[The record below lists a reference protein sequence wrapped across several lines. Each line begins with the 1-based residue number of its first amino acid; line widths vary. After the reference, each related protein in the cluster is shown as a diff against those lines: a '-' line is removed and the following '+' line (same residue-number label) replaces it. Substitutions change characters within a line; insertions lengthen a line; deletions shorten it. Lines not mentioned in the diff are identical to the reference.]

1 MNRELCNDLSM
12 FPTRNPLT
20 NRIIKPFG
28 PTHIKLATKCK
39 KIRSRS
45 RPRSRSRSRSRS
57 RPRSRPRSRSRR
69 SRSRSRSRIMP
80 KARYHPTMMK
90 KKQIVARYHPSMIEP
105 PASFR
110 DEDLKMHYMY
120 NY

>member
-1 MNRELCNDLSM
+1 
-12 FPTRNPLT
+12 
-20 NRIIKPFG
+20 
-28 PTHIKLATKCK
+28 
-39 KIRSRS
+39 
-45 RPRSRSRSRSRS
+45 
-57 RPRSRPRSRSRR
+57 
-69 SRSRSRSRIMP
+69 MP